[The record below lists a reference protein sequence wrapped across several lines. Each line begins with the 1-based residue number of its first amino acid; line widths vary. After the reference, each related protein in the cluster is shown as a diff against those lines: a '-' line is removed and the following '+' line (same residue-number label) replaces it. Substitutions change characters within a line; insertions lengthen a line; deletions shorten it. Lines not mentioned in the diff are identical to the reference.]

1 METVIVEI
9 SETGVVKVEAQGVRG
24 QGCAKLT
31 EAIEKAIGST
41 TCDVKKPEYHQA
53 ASINEA
59 NRAQHR
65 Q

>member
-1 METVIVEI
+1 METIVVEI
-9 SETGVVKVEAQGVRG
+9 SEKGEVKVEAQGVRG

-31 EAIEKAIGST
+31 EAIERALGAT
-41 TCDVKKPEYHQA
+41 TADRKKSEYFQQA
-53 ASINEA
+53 GANEA